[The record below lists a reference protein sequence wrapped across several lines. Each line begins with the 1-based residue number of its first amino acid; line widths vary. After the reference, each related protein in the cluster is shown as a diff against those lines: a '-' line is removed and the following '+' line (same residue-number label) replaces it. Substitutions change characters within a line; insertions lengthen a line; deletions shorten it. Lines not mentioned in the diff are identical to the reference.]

1 MHRIESCCANDI
13 RTRGGSMTEDRT
25 IPSAPLPLAY
35 PETIRRALE
44 LIWDPRCD
52 VDAPKAHTR
61 ERSAEEQDRHKA
73 RVFALDRALEA
84 SEAHYGAG

>member
-1 MHRIESCCANDI
+1 MSE
-13 RTRGGSMTEDRT
+13 ERT

-52 VDAPKAHTR
+52 VDAPKAGCKAR
-61 ERSAEEQDRHKA
+61 GKGAQDRHKA
-73 RVFALDRALEA
+73 RVFAAVA
-84 SEAHYGAG
+84 

>member
-1 MHRIESCCANDI
+1 
-13 RTRGGSMTEDRT
+13 MTEERT
-25 IPSAPLPLAY
+25 IPSAPLPIAY

-52 VDAPKAHTR
+52 VDAPKDGTR
-61 ERSAEEQDRHKA
+61 KRGEAAQARHKA

-84 SEAHYGAG
+84 SEAYYGV

>member
-1 MHRIESCCANDI
+1 V
-13 RTRGGSMTEDRT
+13 TEERT

-52 VDAPKAHTR
+52 VDAPKPHTR
-61 ERSAEEQDRHKA
+61 ERSTSAQGRHQA

-84 SEAHYGAG
+84 SEAYYGVASNNTVRKRS

>member
-1 MHRIESCCANDI
+1 
-13 RTRGGSMTEDRT
+13 MTEERT
-25 IPSAPLPLAY
+25 IPIAPLPLAY

-61 ERSAEEQDRHKA
+61 ERSVAEQDRHKA

-84 SEAHYGAG
+84 SEAYYGRG